1 MNAANPATQNGITIF
16 TIGFAKKSAREFFE
30 VLRQAGVRKVVDIRL
45 NNVSQLAGFTK
56 KDDLAYFL
64 QAIGGIG
71 YEHRPEL
78 APTKEI
84 LDGYKKK
91 NLTWPEYEERF
102 ARLVAE
108 RKVETLLVP
117 GDLDQ
122 ACLLCS
128 EPKPD
133 KCHRRLVAE
142 YIQHIWLG
150 VIITHL

>member
-1 MNAANPATQNGITIF
+1 MNADNPAPQSGVLVF

-30 VLRQAGVRKVVDIRL
+30 ILRRAGVRKVVDIRL
-45 NNVSQLAGFTK
+45 NNTSQLAGFTK

-64 QAIGGIG
+64 EAIGGLG

-78 APTKEI
+78 APTEEI
-84 LDGYKKK
+84 MDGYKKRG
-91 NLTWPEYEERF
+91 LSWAEYEERF
-102 ARLVAE
+102 AKLMAGR
-108 RKVETLLVP
+108 RVE
-117 GDLDQ
+117 DLIAASELDR

-142 YIQHIWLG
+142 YLRDKWGDVEIR
-150 VIITHL
+150 HL

>member
-1 MNAANPATQNGITIF
+1 MSENALARQNSITVS

-30 VLRQAGVRKVVDIRL
+30 IMRKAGVKKVVDIRL

-64 QAIGGIG
+64 EAIGGIG

-91 NLTWPEYEERF
+91 YLSWPEYEERF
-102 ARLVAE
+102 ANLVTE
-108 RKVETLLVP
+108 RQIENVLTP
-117 GDLDQ
+117 GDLDG

-128 EPKPD
+128 EPKAD

-142 YIQHIWLG
+142 YLKSKWGNVEIC
-150 VIITHL
+150 HL

>member
-1 MNAANPATQNGITIF
+1 MNADNSNTQDGITLF

-30 VLRQAGVRKVVDIRL
+30 RLRQAGIRKVVDIRL

-64 QAIGGIG
+64 EVVGGIG
-71 YEHRPEL
+71 YEHRLEL

-91 NLTWPEYEERF
+91 TLTWPQYEERF
-102 ARLVAE
+102 CALMAE
-108 RKVETLLVP
+108 RQPETLLVP
-117 GDLDQ
+117 GDLDR

-128 EPKPD
+128 EPKAD

-142 YIQHIWLG
+142 YLAGKWGKVEIR
-150 VIITHL
+150 HL